1 MNGEDITQFNIR
13 SFYDHS
19 RRRRTTLAKYIFLLQ
34 INKDR
39 ERSEHLIK
47 KWGKE
52 KHKPAANEV
61 STLWGKENQRKEL
74 RLCSSITGERIEKC
88 YNA

>member
-39 ERSEHLIK
+39 ERSEHLIGGK
-47 KWGKE
+47 KNMQLPVAQLVKDVRICECVNKGVI
-52 KHKPAANEV
+52 PFAN
-61 STLWGKENQRKEL
+61 RMD
-74 RLCSSITGERIEKC
+74 RLLVV
-88 YNA
+88 

>member
-34 INKDR
+34 ITKTVSRANT
-39 ERSEHLIK
+39 LLK

-61 STLWGKENQRKEL
+61 STLWGKKN
-74 RLCSSITGERIEKC
+74 C
-88 YNA
+88 

>member
-39 ERSEHLIK
+39 ERSEPNKPREKRAPYYGGK
-47 KWGKE
+47 K
-52 KHKPAANEV
+52 
-61 STLWGKENQRKEL
+61 NQK
-74 RLCSSITGERIEKC
+74 
-88 YNA
+88 

>member
-13 SFYDHS
+13 SFYDHF
-19 RRRRTTLAKYIFLLQ
+19 RRRRTTFAKYIFLLQ

-47 KWGKE
+47 KNGGK
-52 KHKPAANEV
+52 KNI
-61 STLWGKENQRKEL
+61 NQPRTK
-74 RLCSSITGERIEKC
+74 
-88 YNA
+88 

>member
-47 KWGKE
+47 KM
-52 KHKPAANEV
+52 
-61 STLWGKENQRKEL
+61 
-74 RLCSSITGERIEKC
+74 GERKINLTKPRVKRAP
-88 YNA
+88 YGGKKK

>member
-39 ERSEHLIK
+39 ERSKHLIK
-47 KWGKE
+47 KMGGKKKSNQQSRECIEHLIEKE
-52 KHKPAANEV
+52 KSPWVTSFLFALLE
-61 STLWGKENQRKEL
+61 E
-74 RLCSSITGERIEKC
+74 
-88 YNA
+88 

>member
-47 KWGKE
+47 KMGERKNPINKAVSVTNSLLRKE
-52 KHKPAANEV
+52 KSPWVTSFLFALLE
-61 STLWGKENQRKEL
+61 E
-74 RLCSSITGERIEKC
+74 
-88 YNA
+88 

>member
-47 KWGKE
+47 KMGKE

-61 STLWGKENQRKEL
+61 STLWGKKDKKN
-74 RLCSSITGERIEKC
+74 IMFARIREKIIRR
-88 YNA
+88 

>member
-19 RRRRTTLAKYIFLLQ
+19 RRRRTYPRKIYLLASN
-34 INKDR
+34 NKDR

-52 KHKPAANEV
+52 K
-61 STLWGKENQRKEL
+61 ST
-74 RLCSSITGERIEKC
+74 
-88 YNA
+88 